1 MKTNFINKLKI
12 IIILVTISINIFFSF
27 YMQSLANTKLAD
39 SDTTTSTSDNKIQN
53 LSIYSDAAILMDS
66 KTGKILYE
74 KNSNEKKYPASTT
87 KILTAIIAIENC
99 NLSDTISASYNAI
112 MSIPSGYSIAEIK
125 ENEVLTVEQLLNVFL
140 IHSANEAGYILAE
153 HISGSISNF
162 ADLMNQKA
170 LEIGCTDT
178 HFTNPSGIQDENHY
192 STAHDMALIAQY
204 CMKNETFRQIVCKT
218 SYTLEPTD
226 KTPEER
232 YFVTTNDLIKTS
244 SEYYYPYCIGIK
256 TGYTSKAKN
265 CLISASQKDGLELIT
280 VVLGAEFTENG
291 KSARNTDTINLF
303 NYGFENYKYQEIL
316 SKNSVIKNV
325 TVKNATKETKELP
338 IITENSITS
347 LLPNN
352 IDFNSLEPIISINE
366 NIEAPISEGTV
377 IGSIKYNID
386 GIEYSTNLC
395 AEHSVEKFDLILLI
409 GQISAVII
417 ILIII
422 YKILSHKSNIKYKK
436 KTSKKK
442 GKHSKRQK
450 DAIYKF

>member
-1 MKTNFINKLKI
+1 MKIHFKNKLKL
-12 IIILVTISINIFFSF
+12 IIILITILLNIIFCF
-27 YMQSLANTKLAD
+27 YIQTFANTN
-39 SDTTTSTSDNKIQN
+39 STSNVNANN
-53 LSIYSDAAILMDS
+53 LSIYSESAILIDS

-74 KNSNEKKYPASTT
+74 KNSDEQKYPASTT

-99 NLSDTISASYNAI
+99 NLSDTVSASYNAI

-153 HISGSISNF
+153 HIAGSISNF

-170 LEIGCTDT
+170 LEIGCTNT

-204 CMKNETFRQIVCKT
+204 CMKNEAFRQIVCKT

-226 KTPEER
+226 KTPKER
-232 YFVTTNDLIKTS
+232 YFVSTNDLIKPS

-280 VVLGAEFTENG
+280 VVLGAEFTEDG

-316 SKNSVIKNV
+316 SKNSIITNINI
-325 TVKNATKETKELP
+325 KNATKETKNLP
-338 IITENSITS
+338 LITENSISS
-347 LLPNN
+347 LVPNG
-352 IDFNSLEPIISINE
+352 ISLNSLEPVISINE
-366 NIEAPISEGTV
+366 NIEAPISEGSV
-377 IGSIKYNID
+377 LGSITYNID

-409 GQISAVII
+409 SQIFAVFI
-417 ILIII
+417 ILIVI
-422 YKILSHKSNIKYKK
+422 YIILSHNSNRKNKTKNNKK
-436 KTSKKK
+436 KNNKY
-442 GKHSKRQK
+442 SKRQK
-450 DAIYKF
+450 DSIYKF

>member
-1 MKTNFINKLKI
+1 
-12 IIILVTISINIFFSF
+12 
-27 YMQSLANTKLAD
+27 
-39 SDTTTSTSDNKIQN
+39 
-53 LSIYSDAAILMDS
+53 MDS

-232 YFVTTNDLIKTS
+232 YFVTTNDLLKTS

-395 AEHSVEKFDLILLI
+395 AEHSVEKLDLILLI

-436 KTSKKK
+436 KTSQKK

>member
-1 MKTNFINKLKI
+1 M
-12 IIILVTISINIFFSF
+12 
-27 YMQSLANTKLAD
+27 
-39 SDTTTSTSDNKIQN
+39 
-53 LSIYSDAAILMDS
+53 
-66 KTGKILYE
+66 
-74 KNSNEKKYPASTT
+74 
-87 KILTAIIAIENC
+87 
-99 NLSDTISASYNAI
+99 
-112 MSIPSGYSIAEIK
+112 
-125 ENEVLTVEQLLNVFL
+125 
-140 IHSANEAGYILAE
+140 
-153 HISGSISNF
+153 
-162 ADLMNQKA
+162 
-170 LEIGCTDT
+170 
-178 HFTNPSGIQDENHY
+178 
-192 STAHDMALIAQY
+192 
-204 CMKNETFRQIVCKT
+204 
-218 SYTLEPTD
+218 
-226 KTPEER
+226 
-232 YFVTTNDLIKTS
+232 
-244 SEYYYPYCIGIK
+244 
-256 TGYTSKAKN
+256 
-265 CLISASQKDGLELIT
+265 
-280 VVLGAEFTENG
+280 
-291 KSARNTDTINLF
+291 
-303 NYGFENYKYQEIL
+303 

-347 LLPNN
+347 LVPNN
-352 IDFNSLEPIISINE
+352 IDLNSLEPIISINE

>member
-1 MKTNFINKLKI
+1 MKTNFRNKLKI
-12 IIILVTISINIFFSF
+12 IIILATISINIFFSF
-27 YMQSLANTKLAD
+27 YMQSFANTKLAD

-53 LSIYSDAAILMDS
+53 LSIYSEAAILMDS

-153 HISGSISNF
+153 HIAGSISNF

-226 KTPEER
+226 KTPKER

-303 NYGFENYKYQEIL
+303 NYGFENYKYQKIL
-316 SKNSVIKNV
+316 SKNSVITNV

-347 LLPNN
+347 LVPHN
-352 IDFNSLEPIISINE
+352 IDINSLEPIISINE

-377 IGSIKYNID
+377 IGSIKYDID

-409 GQISAVII
+409 GQIIVVII

-436 KTSKKK
+436 KS
-442 GKHSKRQK
+442 KHSKRQK